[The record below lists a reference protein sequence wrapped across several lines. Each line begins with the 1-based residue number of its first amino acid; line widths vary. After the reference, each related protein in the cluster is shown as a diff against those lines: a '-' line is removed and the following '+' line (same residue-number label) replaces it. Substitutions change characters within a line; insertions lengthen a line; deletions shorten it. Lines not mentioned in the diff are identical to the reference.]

1 MKNKFLIIF
10 LVLCLL
16 FSATA
21 CSKKVDE
28 PDASPG
34 VLVPD
39 AKENIESPL
48 PDSGVNQPSNSGN
61 ADKAGEN
68 AEHGITENEQ
78 GAIIST
84 GGSLNGATAD
94 SSGFI
99 QGGYNYSGENY
110 GERVEN
116 KFIST
121 KENNLSTF
129 AADVDTAS
137 YTRLRRYIAED
148 YTQLPT
154 DAVRVE
160 EMINY
165 FSYDYKEPQEGEP
178 FSVETEIFDCFWNSE
193 SKLLKIGVA
202 TKEPDYSAM
211 PKSNLVFLIDVSG
224 SMASADKLPLVQQ
237 AFSMLSENLKKED
250 KISIVTYAASDS
262 VVLDGVSG
270 SDQYAI
276 QTAIENLTAGGGTYG
291 SKGIITAYELAS
303 KHFIKGGNNR
313 VILATDGDLNIGITD
328 TEELKNLIIEKKNS
342 GVFLS
347 VMGFGTGNLQDDK
360 LEALADN
367 GNGNYSYIDS
377 KTEARRVL
385 TEEMG
390 GTLFTVAKDVKFQ
403 LEFNADAVAEYRLIG
418 YENRIMA
425 SEDFEDDSKDGGEIG
440 AGHKVTILYELK
452 MKDEGADKWA
462 VLNVRYK
469 EPEGDKSAL
478 KVFDIKKEQYTKDPS
493 ENSIFAA
500 SVAQFGM
507 LLSKSEYVSGNYADI
522 YSRLA
527 KLQCV
532 KEDVYKKELSE
543 LVKKIIE

>member
-1 MKNKFLIIF
+1 MKNKFITILLI
-10 LVLCLL
+10 LCLL
-16 FSATA
+16 ISLSACGKQTD
-21 CSKKVDE
+21 DE
-28 PDASPG
+28 IAAPG
-34 VLVPD
+34 ALVPD
-39 AKENIESPL
+39 SPEYTETTTPDTTEKPKNDQVGNETVKEET
-48 PDSGVNQPSNSGN
+48 GVTENSG
-61 ADKAGEN
+61 
-68 AEHGITENEQ
+68 
-78 GAIIST
+78 GAIIGT
-84 GGSLNGATAD
+84 GGTLNGATSN

-99 QGGYNYSGENY
+99 PDGYNYIGENY

-121 KENNLSTF
+121 KENKLSTF

-137 YTRLRRYIAED
+137 YTRLRRYINESPAQIPAD
-148 YTQLPT
+148 L
-154 DAVRVE
+154 VRVE

-165 FSYDYKEPQEGEP
+165 FSYDYKKPEEGAP
-178 FSVETEIFDCFWNSE
+178 FSAEIEIFDCFWNKE
-193 SKLLKIGVA
+193 NKLLKIGIA
-202 TKEPDYSAM
+202 TNEPDYSVM

-237 AFSMLSENLKKED
+237 AFSLLSENLRKDD

-276 QTAIENLTAGGGTYG
+276 QTAIENLTAGGGTHG
-291 SKGIITAYELAS
+291 SKGIITAYELAA

-313 VILATDGDLNIGITD
+313 VILATDGDLNIGVTD
-328 TEELKNLIIEKKNS
+328 TKELENLIVEKKKS
-342 GVFLS
+342 GVYLS

-360 LEALADN
+360 LETLADN

-385 TEEMG
+385 IEEMG

-403 LEFNADAVAEYRLIG
+403 LEFNEAAISEYRLIG

-425 SEDFEDDSKDGGEIG
+425 SEDFEDDTKDGGEIG

-452 MKDEGADKWA
+452 MKDESADKWA

-478 KVFDIKKEQYTKDPS
+478 KVFDIKKEHYTKELS
-493 ENSIFAA
+493 ENSVFAA

-507 LLSKSEYVSGNYADI
+507 LLSKSEYVSGSCNDI
-522 YSRLA
+522 YSRLD
-527 KLQCV
+527 KLQCI
-532 KEDVYKKELSE
+532 KDDPYKKEFYE
-543 LVKKIIE
+543 LVKKSVQ